1 MVEENFKLITKKT
14 EKNLE
19 LLQKRL
25 EENKNKIKILKKNY
39 KNADDVNKTLSKNYQ
54 TSIKIIIDV
63 SNLLDKYAKI
73 FQTIEEIMKDLENTF
88 QIKERDFTYIK
99 NLTTTS
105 ALDIKVKMDSEI
117 DKVISILDKKGYK
130 QKADEYRK
138 FKENNLDLVLMSKKL
153 KEENDKRKELNKI
166 NLKIA
171 EPVTPLLN
179 SLQSQK
185 LNNSTKLINSTKLNN
200 STKIVYAKPV
210 SNNTQKKLQQKQK
223 QQQKPKEKTLNQK
236 FYDILYT

>member
-14 EKNLE
+14 EKSLE

-105 ALDIKVKMDSEI
+105 ALDIKIKMDSEI

-185 LNNSTKLINSTKLNN
+185 LNNSK
-200 STKIVYAKPV
+200 KIVYAKPV
-210 SNNTQKKLQQKQK
+210 SINTQKKLQQKI

>member
-19 LLQKRL
+19 KLQKRL
-25 EENKNKIKILKKNY
+25 EENKNKIKILKNNY
-39 KNADDVNKTLSKNYQ
+39 KNVDDVNKTLSKNYQ

-88 QIKERDFTYIK
+88 KIKERDFTYIK
-99 NLTTTS
+99 NLTTSS

-117 DKVISILDKKGYK
+117 DKVINILDKKGYK
-130 QKADEYRK
+130 QKANEYRK
-138 FKENNLDLVLMSKKL
+138 FKENNLDLILISKKL
-153 KEENDKRKELNKI
+153 KEENDKKKKLNKI

-171 EPVTPLLN
+171 EPITPLLN

-185 LNNSTKLINSTKLNN
+185 LNNSNKSSNSKKLN

-210 SNNTQKKLQQKQK
+210 SNTTQQKS
-223 QQQKPKEKTLNQK
+223 QQQQPKEKTLTQR